1 MEVHVLPGKRF
12 SQKMIHGPADF
23 FIIRGPRDASD
34 AAMSVEAQRRILLE
48 CSRSDLSSS
57 AFVLPFGRA
66 AVQKMNE
73 IRLRGQFANGGGK
86 LMKLRIHFSL

>member
-1 MEVHVLPGKRF
+1 MEVHVFARKAV

-48 CSRSDLSSS
+48 CFRSTYRVP
-57 AFVLPFGRA
+57 AFVLPFGRP

-73 IRLRGQFANGGGK
+73 IRLKR
-86 LMKLRIHFSL
+86 RR